1 LQIICI
7 KSYAFIK
14 AIILIQHGLK
24 VQFGLLIIENLK
36 EYELHFYLK
45 KNDMLYTELNF
56 ARIWSSTAYPTPVF
70 PPQILVNYR
79 LWQDLGSV

>member
-24 VQFGLLIIENLK
+24 VQFRLLIIENLK
-36 EYELHFYLK
+36 EHELHFYLK